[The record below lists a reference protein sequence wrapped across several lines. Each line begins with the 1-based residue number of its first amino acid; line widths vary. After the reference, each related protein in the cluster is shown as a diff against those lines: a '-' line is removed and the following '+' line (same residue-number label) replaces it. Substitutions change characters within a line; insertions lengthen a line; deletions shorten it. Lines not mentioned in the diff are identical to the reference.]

1 MAGFFGLFDFT
12 KEGPGIDP
20 DEPPKGPVATFFGIL
35 GRKFWKV
42 CTISLM
48 YSLFSLLSFAL
59 AFLVSSYL
67 LQLLL
72 PTLTLDNLNQIFAD
86 VQLNEGVT
94 VSDLSSMVIMGLT
107 VLVMGLLIGLS
118 YVVTGP
124 VHAGATYLMR
134 NYGREDHA
142 FVWSDFWEHA
152 RKNWK
157 QSTVTCLLSL
167 AASFLL
173 PVAFVFYRR
182 TISNAILRTLLTTV
196 IVLLFIFVTFM
207 LMYVYQMMVTFDLK
221 LKDIFRNAFLFS
233 ILRLPFNFLILL
245 AQLLILLLIPALLL
259 YFLSGLGLL
268 LTVVYY
274 VVFAFGCNLLL
285 VNFFINR
292 QIQRYMIKPMQQT
305 EEAETAEEDE
315 NEDWEE
321 EQTDTSEDQDAPEA
335 DDEPADDPGR
345 RQPAPEQSG
354 KKRPGQLP
362 APEGS
367 PA

>member
-12 KEGPGIDP
+12 KEGPGVDP
-20 DEPPKGPVATFFGIL
+20 DAPPKGPVATFFGIL

-48 YSLFSLLSFAL
+48 YSLFSLLSFVL

-67 LQLLL
+67 LQLLF
-72 PTLTLDNLNQIFAD
+72 PGMTLDNLNQIFAD
-86 VQLNEGVT
+86 AQLNEGVT
-94 VSDLSSMVIMGLT
+94 VSDLSSMVILGIT
-107 VLVMGLLIGLS
+107 VLVMGLLIGLA

-124 VHAGATYLMR
+124 IQAGVTYLMR
-134 NYGREDHA
+134 NYGREEHA

-157 QSTVTCLLSL
+157 QSTITCLLSL

-182 TISNAILRTLLTTV
+182 TISNGILRTLLSTV
-196 IVLLFIFVTFM
+196 IVLLFICITFM
-207 LMYVYQMMVTFDLK
+207 LMYVYQMMITFDLK
-221 LKDIFRNAFLFS
+221 LKDIYRNAFLFF

-245 AQLLILLLIPALLL
+245 AQLLILLVIPALLL
-259 YFLSGLGLL
+259 YFLSRLGLL

-292 QIQRYMIKPMQQT
+292 QIQRYMIKPMQET
-305 EEAETAEEDE
+305 AEAEAAEEDE
-315 NEDWEE
+315 AEE
-321 EQTDTSEDQDAPEA
+321 EEAEPETAEDQAPEEA
-335 DDEPADDPGR
+335 PDDNSAEGHES
-345 RQPAPEQSG
+345 RQPAPDQSG
-354 KKRPGQLP
+354 RKAPGQLP